1 MKLRNIILMLFE
13 NADFRSCA
21 SHDKSAMKLSY
32 FPYKVSLPLKEINET
47 YMHDIK
53 HIVAIDIG
61 STNIQMA
68 IAKEHAGRL
77 IIVERQTQR
86 INLALGLDDEK
97 KLSSTSI
104 ESAIT
109 CLREFSC
116 AFSRLP
122 QTDVRIV
129 ATHSL
134 RQARNKSQFIS
145 AAAKVMPYP
154 IEVIDGKAAA
164 HLIFN
169 GVAHTHQL
177 DSRALIID
185 IGGGS
190 TELII
195 GKQFSPSLTSSLP
208 IGSLDIQKRFF
219 NTGQVNHNNY
229 QQASQFINEQ
239 LAHITARFEHFGWQ
253 QVLGTSDTIHLVCR
267 ALEQLFASPL
277 ITLNS
282 LVKLRKKL
290 LFWHAVDSVTLHGF
304 TSDEKWQLSSAVCIL
319 ESIVKQLNITQ
330 LTYCNAALKD
340 GVLYE
345 LATSLQKSDVRTKT
359 VKSLTNL
366 YHIDTQYSERIIK
379 QLNKFIIQLTTPVT
393 DLEWQ
398 SLCAAAKLHEVG
410 LTINST
416 NSHLHSAYIIEHSDL
431 LGFSA
436 EEHQLITLLIRHQ
449 HQHIQQLPSILPIK
463 HERFITL
470 LSLFRLAIIC
480 TVGRLNAPPIPLN
493 IHINAHIIEG
503 ELSPSLSGFHGLLA
517 KLNEE
522 RKQIEETGIELK
534 FRCQTVA

>member
-1 MKLRNIILMLFE
+1 MIEI
-13 NADFRSCA
+13 AQYYT
-21 SHDKSAMKLSY
+21 HDKNAIKLSY
-32 FPYKVSLPLKEINET
+32 FPFKLSQLLNKVNEICMQE
-47 YMHDIK
+47 IK

-61 STNIQMA
+61 SNNIQMV
-68 IAKEHAGRL
+68 IAKEYAGRL
-77 IIVERQTQR
+77 IIVEHQTQQ
-86 INLALGLDDEK
+86 INLALGLDDERR
-97 KLSSTSI
+97 LSSTVI

-109 CLREFSC
+109 CLREFSF
-116 AFSRLP
+116 ALSRLP
-122 QTDVRIV
+122 QADIRIV

-154 IEVIDGKAAA
+154 IEIIDGAAA
-164 HLIFN
+164 AQLIFD

-195 GKQFSPSLTSSLP
+195 GKQFTPSLTSSLP
-208 IGSLDIQKRFF
+208 IGSSGIRKRFF
-219 NTGQVNHNNY
+219 NTGKITHKDY
-229 QQASQFINEQ
+229 QQASQFIDEQ
-239 LAHITARFEHFGWQ
+239 LANITARCKHFGWQ
-253 QVLGTSDTIHLVCR
+253 QVLGTSETIHLVCR

-277 ITLNS
+277 ITLNN

-290 LFWHAVDSVTLHGF
+290 LFWSAVDAITLHGF
-304 TSDEKWQLSSAVCIL
+304 TIDEKWLLSSAVCIL

-330 LTYCNAALKD
+330 LVYCNAALKD
-340 GVLYE
+340 GVLYG
-345 LATSLQKSDVRTKT
+345 LATSLQKNDVRTKT
-359 VKSLTNL
+359 IESLVNI
-366 YHIDTQYSERIIK
+366 YHTDTQYSDRIIK
-379 QLNKFIIQLTTPVT
+379 QFNKFVVQLSTPMTTF
-393 DLEWQ
+393 ECQ
-398 SLCAAAKLHEVG
+398 SVYTAAKLHEVG
-410 LTINST
+410 LTINSK
-416 NSHLHSAYIIEHSDL
+416 NSHLHSAYIIEHSEL

-449 HQHIQQLPSILPIK
+449 HQHIHQLPAVLPIT

-480 TVGRLNAPPIPLN
+480 TVGRLNAPPIPLK
-493 IHINAHIIEG
+493 IHVYAHIIEG

-522 RKQIEETGIELK
+522 RKQIEETGIALR
-534 FRCQTVA
+534 FRCKTVA